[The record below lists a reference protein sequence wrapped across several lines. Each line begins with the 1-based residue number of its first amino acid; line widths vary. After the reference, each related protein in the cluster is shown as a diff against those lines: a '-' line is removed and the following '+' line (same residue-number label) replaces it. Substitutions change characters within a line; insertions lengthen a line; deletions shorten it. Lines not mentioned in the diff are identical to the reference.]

1 MAGAALE
8 ICPVLA
14 ARARGG
20 GNTTHLPRRGISFTA
35 DLHLQWVSTTRVQI

>member
-1 MAGAALE
+1 MAG
-8 ICPVLA
+8 PGRWRYVLPGPE
-14 ARARGG
+14 RGG